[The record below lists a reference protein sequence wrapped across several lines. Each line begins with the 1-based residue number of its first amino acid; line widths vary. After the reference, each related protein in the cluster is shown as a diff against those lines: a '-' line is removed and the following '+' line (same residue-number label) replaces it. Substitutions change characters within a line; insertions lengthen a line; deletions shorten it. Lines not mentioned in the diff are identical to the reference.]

1 MSDQPLPHCIDRV
14 VDQKFQA
21 AAAAAHAREHEGG
34 SPFELALVGKK
45 MWKPGRTLRVSFLD
59 GDPQVQKRVEEYA
72 MQWTKHAN
80 IKLAFVPAGPSEIRI
95 SFKQRGYWSALG
107 TDALVKEYFPLTE
120 PTMNYEGFTMATR
133 EAEYSRVVLHEFG
146 HALGCIHEHQ
156 SPAGGIQWNK
166 EAVYRSLGGPPN
178 NWDQAQVDHNVL
190 SRYSK
195 EQTQFTTFDPKSIM
209 LYSFPKEWTLNN
221 MEFTTNSALSDTD
234 KSYIAA
240 SYPKAKPPA

>member
-1 MSDQPLPHCIDRV
+1 M
-14 VDQKFQA
+14 
-21 AAAAAHAREHEGG
+21 
-34 SPFELALVGKK
+34 
-45 MWKPGRTLRVSFLD
+45 
-59 GDPQVQKRVEEYA
+59 
-72 MQWTKHAN
+72 
-80 IKLAFVPAGPSEIRI
+80 PAGPSEIRI

-107 TDALVKEYFPLTE
+107 TDALVKEYFPLAE
-120 PTMNYEGFTMATR
+120 PTMNFEGFTMATR

-166 EAVYRSLGGPPN
+166 DAVYRSLGGPPN
-178 NWDQAQVDHNVL
+178 NWDKAQVDHNVL

-195 EQTQFTTFDPKSIM
+195 EQTQFTTFDPHSIM

-240 SYPKAKPPA
+240 SYPKAKSHA